1 MYSVV
6 GSKTA
11 INGGVL
17 GQAIM
22 AMTVAGK
29 PPMRDLFDL
38 SGRTAFITG
47 AGSGFGEA
55 MALGFA
61 EFGCNIVAADIAF
74 DKAKDT
80 AAKVEKLGRQAL
92 ALSMDVGCPEEI
104 HAGFQIAAERFS
116 RLDILVNC
124 AGISPH
130 EPAEDTT
137 IETWDR
143 GIDVNLRGAFLC
155 CQESARRMLPSGGG
169 SIVNISSISGHAG
182 WLRGMSVYSASKG
195 GMDALTRQLAIEWA
209 RRGIRVNSIAPCQF
223 MTPGLREVMDDPQF
237 DPQKLMQTW
246 TENIPMGR
254 VGEAWEIV
262 GAALFLASD
271 ASSMV
276 TGVCL
281 PVDGGY
287 LAR

>member
-1 MYSVV
+1 MLLVSE
-6 GSKTA
+6 TA
-11 INGGVL
+11 INGGDF
-17 GQAIM
+17 GEAFM
-22 AMTVAGK
+22 AMIAASK
-29 PPMRDLFDL
+29 PSVRDLFDL
-38 SGRTAFITG
+38 SGRTALITG

-61 EFGCNIVAADIAF
+61 EFGCDIVAADISF
-74 DKAKDT
+74 EKAKDT
-80 AAKVEKLGRQAL
+80 AARVEKLGREAL
-92 ALSMDVGCPEEI
+92 ALRMDVGWPEEV
-104 HAGFQIAAERFS
+104 HAGFKIAAERFS
-116 RLDILVNC
+116 RLDILVNS

-130 EPAEDTT
+130 EPAEDTA

-143 GIDVNLRGAFLC
+143 GIDVNLRGTFLC
-155 CQESARRMLPSGGG
+155 CQESARRMLPSGKG

-209 RRGIRVNSIAPCQF
+209 KRGIRVNSIAPCQF

-237 DPQKLMQTW
+237 DPAKLMQTW
-246 TENIPMGR
+246 TENIPVGR

-262 GAALFLASD
+262 GPALFLASD